1 MASPVIVVVGLG
13 VRGRH
18 WKTAIDDDP
27 RARLGGVVEVMEDRI
42 PGGIRAFDSIHE
54 AVSSDP
60 DGIIVAT
67 PPESHLE
74 IVEVAL
80 ARGIPVLCEKP
91 LSTSFEAAQR
101 MTQLADRAGVP
112 LLVGMNFRFVKAS
125 LGWRSLV
132 SSREFGNPIFSEF
145 TYIRNRD
152 GRRPDLND
160 YPLTMGQPMLTDQ
173 SIHHL
178 DLMRYVY
185 GREVV
190 AVSAHT
196 WNPHTSVYADDSCVA
211 AVLEFEDDLTASY
224 LGTWT
229 SGTNRFEFRWRT
241 DFEEGVVIQGEQ
253 FGHLLG
259 AQRDP
264 ELAFA
269 SALHDIEVE
278 EPRVL
283 GFGPSEPFIDDTA
296 ALLDHFIRVIEKQ
309 EIPGPTAA
317 DHLLT
322 LNLVDSIRLASTEGR
337 VVNVAERAATLGL
350 EVSSSS

>member
-1 MASPVIVVVGLG
+1 MASPVLVVVGLG

-18 WKTAIDDDP
+18 WKTAIDDHP
-27 RARLGGVVEVMEDRI
+27 RARLGGAVEVLEDRI
-42 PGGIRAFDSIHE
+42 PGNIRAFKSLQE
-54 AVSSDP
+54 AVSADP

-80 ARGIPVLCEKP
+80 KRGIPVLCEKP
-91 LSTSFEAAQR
+91 LSTSFEAARR
-101 MTQLADRAGVP
+101 MADLADQVCVP

-125 LGWRSLV
+125 LGLQSLM
-132 SSREFGNPIFSEF
+132 SSRAYGNPIFGQF

-160 YPLTMGQPMLTDQ
+160 YPLKMAQPMLTDQ

-178 DLMRYVY
+178 DLMRFVY
-185 GREVV
+185 GREVMT
-190 AVSAHT
+190 VSAHT
-196 WNPHTSVYADDSCVA
+196 WNPSTSTYADDSCVA
-211 AVLEFEDDLTASY
+211 AVLEFEDNLTASY

-241 DFEEGVVIQGEQ
+241 DFEDGVVIQAEQ
-253 FGHLLG
+253 FGQLLG
-259 AQRDP
+259 ARRDP
-264 ELAFA
+264 GLAFA
-269 SALHDIEVE
+269 SSLHDTAVE
-278 EPRVL
+278 EPSVL

-296 ALLDHFIRVIEKQ
+296 ALLDHFIRVIEK
-309 EIPGPTAA
+309 EETPGPSAA

-322 LNLVDSIRLASTEGR
+322 LNLVDSIRLASSEGK
-337 VVNVAERAATLGL
+337 VVNVADQAATLGL
-350 EVSSSS
+350 EVSSYS

>member
-1 MASPVIVVVGLG
+1 MTSPVLIVVGLG

-18 WKTAIDDDP
+18 WKTAIDDHP
-27 RARLGGVVEVMEDRI
+27 RARLGGVVELIEDRI
-42 PGGIRAFDSIHE
+42 PGDTRAFQSVHE
-54 AVSSDP
+54 AVSADP

-67 PPESHLE
+67 PPESHYE

-80 ARGIPVLCEKP
+80 ERGIPVLCEKP

-101 MTQLADRAGVP
+101 MTQLAGRAGVP

-125 LGWRSLV
+125 LGWRNLV
-132 SSREFGNPIFSEF
+132 SSRQYGNPIFGQF

-160 YPLTMGQPMLTDQ
+160 YPLTMAQPMLTDQ

-190 AVSAHT
+190 TVSAHT
-196 WNPHTSVYADDSCVA
+196 WNPNTSVYSDDSCVA
-211 AVLEFEDDLTASY
+211 AVLQFEDNLTASY
-224 LGTWT
+224 LGTWA
-229 SGTNRFEFRWRT
+229 SGTNRFDFRWRT
-241 DFEEGVVIQGEQ
+241 DFEDGVVIQAEQ

-259 AQRDP
+259 ARRDP
-264 ELAFA
+264 DLAFA
-269 SALHDIEVE
+269 SALHDVEIE
-278 EPRVL
+278 EPQVL
-283 GFGPSEPFIDDTA
+283 GFGPSEPFIEDTA
-296 ALLDHFIRVIEKQ
+296 ALLDHFMRVVEK
-309 EIPGPTAA
+309 EDVPGPTAA

-322 LNLVDSIRLASTEGR
+322 LNLVDSIRLASNEGR
-337 VVNVAERAATLGL
+337 VVNVAERAAALGL
-350 EVSSSS
+350 QASSSG